1 MINLM
6 NHILFWDSVRLIL
19 SVCET
24 DDELCSSQS
33 WLPGDFREPDTEFPT
48 LRPPP
53 APPGD
58 SESSGT
64 ISQKPLKKQK
74 KGFMEF
80 MEEEVRG

>member
-6 NHILFWDSVRLIL
+6 NHLLFWDSVRLIL

-24 DDELCSSQS
+24 DDELCSSPS

-48 LRPPP
+48 LRP
-53 APPGD
+53 PPGD